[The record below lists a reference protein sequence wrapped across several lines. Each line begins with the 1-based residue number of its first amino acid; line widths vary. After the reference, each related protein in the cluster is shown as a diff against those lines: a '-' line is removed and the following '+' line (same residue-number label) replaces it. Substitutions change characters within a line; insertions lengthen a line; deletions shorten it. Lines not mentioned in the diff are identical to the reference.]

1 MPLWKPESAA
11 FSGAHLRRYR
21 QIAAT
26 LIRYGFGDIV
36 ERLHLEPYVA
46 WGRRLLG
53 GKRYHPQEIPPLA
66 ERLRLACEELGPT
79 FIKLAQI
86 LSTRPDLIP
95 LSIARELARLQDTA
109 TPFASAEAKRIVEE
123 ELGVPLARVF
133 EEFADRPLAAA
144 SIAQVHRARLVTGED
159 VAVKIQ
165 RPGIAETIAIDLT
178 ILYHLASLLERYG
191 EEISFYR
198 PTLIV
203 EEFARTVTKEL
214 TFLVE
219 AAHAERF
226 ARLLS
231 QRPDVQVPQI
241 VRRATTNR
249 VLTMTFMEGIKITD
263 LEGLTKAG
271 YDRKRI
277 ADRGAE
283 IFLEQIFIH
292 GYFHADPHPGNLLV
306 LPGEVI
312 CFLDFGMMG
321 SLDKET
327 RQHFTEILIAFM
339 RGDASEVT
347 AAMLNVAE
355 WEREPDRQRLT
366 EDIATFMD
374 IHLYRP
380 LSQFR
385 VTEALRDILEITYR
399 HRFHLPPMYI
409 LILKVLS
416 QLEGIGRTLDP
427 DFDLPTRLQPFVLR
441 LGGRGIWGKLG
452 EETLTLGR
460 HLLGLPEEFSR
471 TLNAFREGKVTV
483 TVIRQDNEGTATDPG
498 RATNRLSLAI
508 LVAAILITSS
518 LFLVAAIGPLY
529 GGYSLWGLVGL
540 EISAV
545 LAVLLIGS
553 LFRSGL
559 F

>member
-1 MPLWKPESAA
+1 MVKKLMLAGAGLAFLTVEKAKETFDELVARGELTEQEAREVLAQWKTKAQSAKEEWGGRIEQIVTAMITRLDIPTRSELKVLKDRLEPSRKRVKVTARYPLWKPESAA
-11 FSGAHLRRYR
+11 FSGAHYVVYR

-263 LEGLTKAG
+263 LEGLTKARVRSQT
-271 YDRKRI
+271 YCRS
-277 ADRGAE
+277 RGR
-283 IFLEQIFIH
+283 
-292 GYFHADPHPGNLLV
+292 D
-306 LPGEVI
+306 LPGTDLHSWLLP
-312 CFLDFGMMG
+312 CR
-321 SLDKET
+321 SPS
-327 RQHFTEILIAFM
+327 RQPPRAA
-339 RGDASEVT
+339 RGGD
-347 AAMLNVAE
+347 LFP
-355 WEREPDRQRLT
+355 R
-366 EDIATFMD
+366 
-374 IHLYRP
+374 
-380 LSQFR
+380 
-385 VTEALRDILEITYR
+385 LRDD
-399 HRFHLPPMYI
+399 
-409 LILKVLS
+409 
-416 QLEGIGRTLDP
+416 G
-427 DFDLPTRLQPFVLR
+427 VLR
-441 LGGRGIWGKLG
+441 
-452 EETLTLGR
+452 
-460 HLLGLPEEFSR
+460 
-471 TLNAFREGKVTV
+471 
-483 TVIRQDNEGTATDPG
+483 
-498 RATNRLSLAI
+498 
-508 LVAAILITSS
+508 
-518 LFLVAAIGPLY
+518 
-529 GGYSLWGLVGL
+529 
-540 EISAV
+540 
-545 LAVLLIGS
+545 
-553 LFRSGL
+553 
-559 F
+559 